1 MQHKSITF
9 SFRGIT
15 ADGEGLHLGTSK
27 KKKKE
32 VQQLSDQIQKSSCG
46 RLSATPSTS
55 YLSQAPCLQAL
66 TVP

>member
-9 SFRGIT
+9 SSGGIT
-15 ADGEGLHLGTSK
+15 ADGQELHLRTSK

-32 VQQLSDQIQKSSCG
+32 VQQLSDQMQKSSCG

-55 YLSQAPCLQAL
+55 YLSQAPSLQAL